1 MKNTNNIE
9 SGVLGLGTSIQPSQI
24 ACSKSAT
31 LTRLPSVSHH
41 RPQYYVLLFIPE
53 PLLVNTIL
61 FKPVLIILAETG
73 QYNGSFSS
81 LGVGTSLKRD
91 IMFLSP
97 IENSVSKDF
106 NGHEERWKSVGLRSK
121 THYVANSS
129 YRSQTRSMIPA
140 RERRMSM
147 ENKVLRVR
155 ES

>member
-53 PLLVNTIL
+53 PLLLVNTIL

-73 QYNGSFSS
+73 LYNGSYSS

-106 NGHEERWKSVGLRSK
+106 NGHEERWIKEQ
-121 THYVANSS
+121 NSLCGQLVLS
-129 YRSQTRSMIPA
+129 LP
-140 RERRMSM
+140 
-147 ENKVLRVR
+147 NKVNDSSAGTKG
-155 ES
+155 EYGK